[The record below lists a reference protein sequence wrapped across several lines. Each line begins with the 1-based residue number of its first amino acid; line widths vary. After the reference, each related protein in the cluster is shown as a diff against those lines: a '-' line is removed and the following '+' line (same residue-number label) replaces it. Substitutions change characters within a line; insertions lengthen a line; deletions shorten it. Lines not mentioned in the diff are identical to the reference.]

1 MVKKVFIVLSIA
13 LILII
18 PSSIMKI
25 TTEDFP
31 NINIKQIL
39 GEKPIGTI
47 TIKKIGLSENL
58 YKIDSPQNSVEKH
71 VEILKES
78 ITPEKDNSLMVLA
91 AHSGEGKIAYFE
103 ELDKLQINDSIIL
116 NYNNIDYNYIVKD
129 IWEEKKTGYI
139 NFNREDKKKIVLTTC
154 SPKRKEYQLVIN
166 CIEKSLNK

>member
-25 TTEDFP
+25 TTEDFS
-31 NINIKQIL
+31 NINIRYIL
-39 GEKPIGTI
+39 KEKPIGTI
-47 TIKKIGLSENL
+47 IIKKIGLKENL
-58 YKIDSPQNSVEKH
+58 YKIGSPENTVEKH

-78 ITPEKDNSLMVLA
+78 TTPDKDNSIMIIA

-103 ELDKLQINDSIIL
+103 ELDKLQTNDIIDL
-116 NYNNIDYNYIVKD
+116 KYNNRKYRYQVKD
-129 IWEEKKTGYI
+129 IWEEKKTGFI
-139 NFNREDKKKIVLTTC
+139 NINKEDRKQLVLTTC
-154 SPKRKEYQLVIN
+154 SPTKKEYQLVIN